1 MIIVSDTTPIISLMK
16 IEQLDL
22 LEKLFKR
29 VKIPVAVY
37 QELTTNQKFKQEAE
51 LIKGKVFIDVV
62 EVEDTKSVSILQRA
76 TGLDKGESEAIVLA
90 EEIKA
95 NLLLMDERKGRLVAK
110 QMGNQ
115 ITGTLGVIINA
126 YEENLI
132 TAEVTLQCF
141 EQLKNSGIRIS
152 DSLYNSLIDRVRT
165 NI

>member
-1 MIIVSDTTPIISLMK
+1 MIIVSDTTPISSLMK

-37 QELTTNQKFKQEAE
+37 HELTTNQKFKQEAE
-51 LIKGKVFIDVV
+51 LIKDTTFIDVV
-62 EVEDTKSVSILQRA
+62 EVEDIKSVSILRRA

-115 ITGTLGVIINA
+115 IAGILGVIINA
-126 YEENLI
+126 YEDDLI
-132 TAEVTLQCF
+132 TSEMTLKCF
-141 EQLKNSGIRIS
+141 EQLKNSGIHIS
-152 DSLYNSLIDRVRT
+152 DSLYRSLVDRVRT
-165 NI
+165 K

>member
-1 MIIVSDTTPIISLMK
+1 MIVVSDTTPIIALMK

-51 LIKGKVFIDVV
+51 MIKNKTFIDIAR
-62 EVEDTKSVSILQRA
+62 VEDIKSVSILQRA

-95 NLLLMDERKGRLVAK
+95 DLLLIDERKGRLVAK

-132 TAEVTLQCF
+132 TSEISLQCF
-141 EQLKNSGIRIS
+141 ELLKNAGIRIS
-152 DSLYNSLIDRVRT
+152 DSLHSSLIDKIRT
-165 NI
+165 KA

>member
-22 LEKLFKR
+22 LEKQFKR

-37 QELTTNQKFKQEAE
+37 SELVTNQKFRQEAE
-51 LIKGKVFIDVV
+51 IVKSKNFIDVV

-95 NLLLMDERKGRLVAK
+95 NLLLIDERKGRLVAK

-132 TAEVTLQCF
+132 TAELTLQCF
-141 EQLKNSGIRIS
+141 QQLKNSGIRIS
-152 DSLYNSLIDRVRT
+152 DSLYSSLTERVRSKV
-165 NI
+165 

>member
-37 QELTTNQKFKQEAE
+37 HELTTNQKFKQEAE
-51 LIKGKVFIDVV
+51 LIKVTTFIDVV
-62 EVEDTKSVSILQRA
+62 EVEDIKSVSILQRT

-90 EEIKA
+90 EELKA
-95 NLLLMDERKGRLVAK
+95 DLLLMDERKGRMVAK

-126 YEENLI
+126 YEEGLI
-132 TAEVTLQCF
+132 TSEITLRCF
-141 EQLKNSGIRIS
+141 KQLKNSGIHIS
-152 DSLYNSLIDRVRT
+152 DSLYSSLIDRVA
-165 NI
+165 IK

>member
-1 MIIVSDTTPIISLMK
+1 MIIVSDTIPIISLMK
-16 IEQLDL
+16 IDQLDL
-22 LEKLFKR
+22 LEKLFKK

-37 QELTTNQKFKQEAE
+37 HELTTNQKFKQEAE
-51 LIKGKVFIDVV
+51 LIKSKTFIDVARV
-62 EVEDTKSVSILQRA
+62 VDTKSVSILQRA

-132 TAEVTLQCF
+132 TSEVTLQCF

-152 DSLYNSLIDRVRT
+152 DSLYSSLIDRLHFE
-165 NI
+165 

>member
-51 LIKGKVFIDVV
+51 LIKSKTFIDVM
-62 EVEDTKSVSILQRA
+62 EVGDTKSVSILRRA

-132 TAEVTLQCF
+132 TVEVALQCF
-141 EQLKNSGIRIS
+141 EQLKNSGIRIG
-152 DSLYNSLIDRVRT
+152 DSLYSSLVKRIQ
-165 NI
+165 IKI